1 MTFCPPHWYY
11 TEKVLHPKEEI
22 DQVIKDFEA
31 IPLDKHD
38 NLRTTWCRKDG
49 IKHPEKIWHE
59 KYDEIIANI
68 VCQLGLYKMFYYSYH
83 FWAQLYK
90 KGQAHGTHNHFGPNL
105 EPDATISLVHFIR
118 NSNEK
123 NFTFVNEDTNQIYK
137 PKQEEGDIIIFPS
150 YLYHK
155 VTPNTSDLKRF
166 VVALNITLEK

>member
-1 MTFCPPHWYY
+1 MSFCPPHWYY

-22 DQVIKDFEA
+22 DQVIKEFEA
-31 IPLDKHD
+31 IPLDNHD
-38 NLRTTWCRKDG
+38 NLYTTWSPIDKFE
-49 IKHPEKIWHE
+49 HPERIWNE
-59 KYDEIIANI
+59 KYSEIVGNI
-68 VCQLGLYKMFYYSYH
+68 VCQLGLYRMLFYRYH

-90 KGQAHGTHNHFGPNL
+90 NGQSHGSHNHFGP
-105 EPDATISLVHFIR
+105 EDDDATISVVHFIR

-155 VTPNTSDLKRF
+155 VTPNNSDLKRF
-166 VVALNITLEK
+166 VVALNIVL